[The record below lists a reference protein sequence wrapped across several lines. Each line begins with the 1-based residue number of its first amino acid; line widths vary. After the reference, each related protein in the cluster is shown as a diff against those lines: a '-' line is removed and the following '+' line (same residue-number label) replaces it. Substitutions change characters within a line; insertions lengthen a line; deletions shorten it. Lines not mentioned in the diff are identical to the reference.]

1 MKPAP
6 FEYVRPE
13 TLAEACSILAQNED
27 ALPIAGGQT
36 LVPMLAMRLARPAVL
51 VDILRLP
58 ELAGIT
64 RSDGFVVVG
73 ATTRQVEAEKSD
85 VVAADLPLLAKALPW
100 VGHQPTRNRGTVGG
114 SIANA
119 DPSAEI
125 PLVAITLGADIV
137 VQSEESETAVPAV
150 EFFLGAMTTA
160 LQPGSCVKEIRFP
173 GWTRG
178 SIGTGFHEISA
189 RRSDFAYV
197 AAAAQISLDAEG
209 TCVDVALGL
218 GGLGDRPIRIS
229 LDSLIGAR
237 PADVSLSDL
246 VREAVEKVLA
256 SLELPSDLYASPNY
270 RRRLSITFAERAIAD
285 AIAEAQQAAG
295 LAQ

>member
-36 LVPMLAMRLARPAVL
+36 LIPMLAMRLARPAVL

-58 ELAGIT
+58 ELAGIM
-64 RSDGFVVVG
+64 RSDGFVVIG
-73 ATTRQVEAEKSD
+73 ATTRQVQAEKSD
-85 VVAADLPLLAKALPW
+85 LVAADLPLLAKALPW

-125 PLVAITLGADIV
+125 PLVATTLGADIV
-137 VQSEESETAVPAV
+137 VQSQDSETAVPAV

-173 GWTRG
+173 VWTSGRVG
-178 SIGTGFHEISA
+178 AGFHEISA
-189 RRSDFAYV
+189 RKSDFAYV
-197 AAAAQISLDAEG
+197 AAAAQICLDTDG

-218 GGLGDRPIRIS
+218 GGLGDRPIRIP

-237 PADVSLSDL
+237 PADVDMSDL
-246 VREAVEKVLA
+246 VTKAVKNALA
-256 SLELPSDLYASPNY
+256 NFALPSDLHASPSY
-270 RRRLSITFAERAIAD
+270 RRRLSITFAERAIVD
-285 AIAEAQQAAG
+285 ALAEAQQAAG
-295 LAQ
+295 AAQ